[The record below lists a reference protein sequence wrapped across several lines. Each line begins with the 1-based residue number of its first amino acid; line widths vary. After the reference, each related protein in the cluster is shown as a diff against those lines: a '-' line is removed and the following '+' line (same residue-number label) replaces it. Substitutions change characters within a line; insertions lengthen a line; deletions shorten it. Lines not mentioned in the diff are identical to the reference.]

1 MSAVSIADQIKALV
15 ELQQLDGEIYQIRR
29 RMEAKPS
36 EAAAL
41 KAEHQKAV
49 QALQAVEAQYKA
61 LDLKR
66 NQMEMDLGDKE
77 NQIRKL
83 QGQLFQLKT
92 NKEYTAMQ
100 KEIEGLKADK
110 SVLEEEVLKVMEE
123 ADQMKGRFQSER
135 EALKSKEGTLNAAVA
150 RMEEETRTLQN
161 SIQQLHAQRKGLAP
175 KVDRQILSRYE
186 RILEHHEG
194 VALVPVRKQACGGCN
209 MILPHQTINEIQMA
223 ERLITCESCARILYI
238 EPAS

>member
-1 MSAVSIADQIKALV
+1 MSTVSIADQIKVLV
-15 ELQQLDGEIYQIRR
+15 ELQHLDGEIYQLRGR
-29 RMEAKPS
+29 AEAKPA

-41 KAEHQKAV
+41 KAEHQKAA
-49 QALQAVEAQYKA
+49 QALQAVEAQHKA

-66 NQMEMDLGDKE
+66 NQMEMDLGEKE
-77 NQIRKL
+77 NQVRKL

-110 SVLEEEVLKVMEE
+110 SVLEEEVLKLMDEVE
-123 ADQMKGRFQSER
+123 QMKGRLHSER
-135 EALKSKEGTLNAAVA
+135 EAIKSHEAVLNAALA
-150 RMEEETRTLQN
+150 RIEEEIRTIQG
-161 SIQQLHAQRKGLAP
+161 SIQQLRSQREAMLP
-175 KVDRQILSRYE
+175 RVDRQILSRYE

-194 VALVPVRKQACGGCN
+194 LAMVPVRKGACGGCN
-209 MILPHQTINEIQMA
+209 MVLPPQMINEIQMA

-238 EPAS
+238 EPDS